1 MNPHIQAANFVYIKN
16 FISNERACELAKEF
30 IKFSTENN
38 LTGDGQAPNSSKSY
52 NYISFLELLC
62 EKTPEVSKFLGET
75 VLPTYAYARV
85 YKEGSELLKHRDREA
100 CDISLTLHLSKD
112 EDWPIWIEKPNGES
126 VSLDLDSGDAMM
138 YLGCEADHWREKF
151 KGKEYVQVFL
161 HYVRS
166 RGPNSWAYFDN
177 KLTQTNNLP
186 GQHDKSIDGLVS
198 PSNNLPQKINV
209 GDHVESLKDY
219 ICIFENLIS
228 DELCDEIL
236 QEYKNCEDWFE
247 ASVGHGVINKSIRN
261 VNQIGLS
268 SQPVIEKNQP
278 VRKKL
283 DDKLWEVTNKAIGMY
298 NQKFP
303 EARIEEDSG
312 YELLEY
318 KTGCFYTTH
327 TDSYKLQP
335 RAVSCSIAI
344 NDSYEGGE
352 FAFFDRK
359 LKYSLKKGSVIM
371 FPSNFMFPHEIL
383 PVTSGTRYSI
393 ITWFI

>member
-151 KGKEYVQVFL
+151 KGKEYV
-161 HYVRS
+161 HGTPS
-166 RGPNSWAYFDN
+166 PPN
-177 KLTQTNNLP
+177 
-186 GQHDKSIDGLVS
+186 GGL
-198 PSNNLPQKINV
+198 
-209 GDHVESLKDY
+209 
-219 ICIFENLIS
+219 
-228 DELCDEIL
+228 
-236 QEYKNCEDWFE
+236 
-247 ASVGHGVINKSIRN
+247 
-261 VNQIGLS
+261 
-268 SQPVIEKNQP
+268 
-278 VRKKL
+278 
-283 DDKLWEVTNKAIGMY
+283 
-298 NQKFP
+298 
-303 EARIEEDSG
+303 ARPAG
-312 YELLEY
+312 
-318 KTGCFYTTH
+318 
-327 TDSYKLQP
+327 
-335 RAVSCSIAI
+335 
-344 NDSYEGGE
+344 
-352 FAFFDRK
+352 
-359 LKYSLKKGSVIM
+359 
-371 FPSNFMFPHEIL
+371 
-383 PVTSGTRYSI
+383 
-393 ITWFI
+393 